1 MAYLGSTPARAPLS
15 SAQIEDGT
23 IAAADLADSAV
34 TTAKL
39 ANNGVT
45 TAKLAN
51 NGVTAAKVS
60 SDVSQL
66 GKNLIHNGAM
76 LVDQRAS
83 DTRTGLGAADTLLCD
98 RWRCG
103 ANGSPSARWTI
114 SVETSGGPATG
125 TRWLKCLNTTADA
138 SPGSSEAFT
147 LRQAMEAQ
155 NLQSLVTSGTIG
167 AMTISGKAIAHV
179 DGASSISFPAKL
191 ACGVT
196 TSDGTARQYYTDIT
210 FAAADTWTDFS
221 ITIPADGTA
230 TIDNNTGQGLNFQ
243 FGIYGGSGRVAST
256 ATWENDGADSI
267 TSNSD
272 NWADATNNYIG
283 FTQIQIEA
291 GTVATD
297 FEHEDYGTTLAK
309 CLRYFWRAANGDQVA
324 LWNITQTSAGFGYPH
339 IQWPLPFR
347 TNPTMSYSNLS
358 HFAVAPNI
366 SQTNPS
372 EMAISYSGTNGAWIT
387 IGWSASG
394 SAGDAVRFYT
404 ISSSATLDFSADL

>member
-1 MAYLGSTPARAPLS
+1 MAISTIGASGLN
-15 SAQIEDGT
+15 
-23 IAAADLADSAV
+23 SAV
-34 TTAKL
+34 
-39 ANNGVT
+39 
-45 TAKLAN
+45 
-51 NGVTAAKVS
+51 
-60 SDVSQL
+60 SQI

-76 LVDQRAS
+76 LVDQKSA
-83 DTRTGLGAADTLLCD
+83 DTRTGLGAADTHICD
-98 RWRCG
+98 RWRGG

-138 SPGSSEAFT
+138 SPGSAEAFT
-147 LRQAMEAQ
+147 LRQALEAQ
-155 NLQSLVTSGTIG
+155 NLQSLVTSGTLG
-167 AMTISGKAIAHV
+167 AMTISGKVIAHA

-196 TSDGTARQYYTDIT
+196 TSDGTARQFYTDIT

-230 TIDNNTGQGLNFQ
+230 TIDNNNGQGLNFQ
-243 FGIYGGSGRVAST
+243 FGMYGGSGRVAAT

-267 TSNSD
+267 TANSD

-309 CLRYFWRAANGDQVA
+309 CQRYLFRINQPASSYEAIGSGFA
-324 LWNITQTSAGFGYPH
+324 RTATQCIISMHMDVPMRVEGTLSAGGTLADIDNRH
-339 IQWPLPFR
+339 AADDEDTTALS
-347 TNPTMSYSNLS
+347 SY
-358 HFAVAPNI
+358 APG
-366 SQTNPS
+366 TGVYL
-372 EMAISYSGTNGAWIT
+372 MAIT
-387 IGWSASG
+387 IGAGNFTVGEGVVSWIKGG
-394 SAGDAVRFYT
+394 SNSTFIQVT
-404 ISSSATLDFSADL
+404 SEL